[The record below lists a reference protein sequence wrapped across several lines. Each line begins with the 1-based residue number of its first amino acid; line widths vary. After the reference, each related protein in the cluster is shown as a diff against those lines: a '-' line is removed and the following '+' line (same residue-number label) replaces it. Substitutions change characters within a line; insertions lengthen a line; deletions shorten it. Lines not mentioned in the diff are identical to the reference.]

1 MDFRQTFQSAT
12 NRSDDSA
19 TPAPAHT
26 QAHEGGPK
34 RQKQGKPDLNLQN
47 LFSVGLLVATAL
59 LVFFLVLSFLTRGNV
74 TGEEKFVDTK
84 KYQAVFLSNGQ
95 VYFGKLKVLN
105 DKYYELSD
113 IYYVRVE
120 QVQPDKNNAQAQP
133 QQNISLAKLG
143 NEIHG
148 PQDFMY
154 INRDSIM
161 FFENLKDDG
170 QVVKAITEY
179 KKNPTQNNNQQ
190 NNNTN
195 TNNNNT
201 PAPNTNN

>member
-1 MDFRQTFQSAT
+1 MNDYLNRAGSPAAQSAARVV
-12 NRSDDSA
+12 NDQPGVVGGGS
-19 TPAPAHT
+19 APAKK
-26 QAHEGGPK
+26 PK
-34 RQKQGKPDLNLQN
+34 KKIDWSRI
-47 LFSVGLLVATAL
+47 LFVVLAVAIAAL
-59 LVFFLVLSFLTRGNV
+59 LIAITVYSVFGKNSISA
-74 TGEEKFVDTK
+74 KIDTS
-84 KYQAVFLSNGQ
+84 KYQAVFLNSADGQ

>member
-1 MDFRQTFQSAT
+1 MK
-12 NRSDDSA
+12 
-19 TPAPAHT
+19 TPFTYYWSRHKTLLIAMT
-26 QAHEGGPK
+26 VYTVF
-34 RQKQGKPDLNLQN
+34 GKT
-47 LFSVGLLVATAL
+47 SI
-59 LVFFLVLSFLTRGNV
+59 SS
-74 TGEEKFVDTK
+74 KIDTS
-84 KYQAVFLSNGQ
+84 KYQAVFLNSADGQ

-179 KKNPTQNNNQQ
+179 KKNPTQNNQQ
-190 NNNTN
+190 NTNTN
-195 TNNNNT
+195 TNNNDT
-201 PAPNTNN
+201 PTPNTTKP

>member
-1 MDFRQTFQSAT
+1 MNDYLNRAGRPAAQSAARVV
-12 NRSDDSA
+12 NDQ
-19 TPAPAHT
+19 PGVVGGGLAPAKK
-26 QAHEGGPK
+26 PK
-34 RQKQGKPDLNLQN
+34 KKIDWSRI
-47 LFSVGLLVATAL
+47 LFVVLAVAIAAL
-59 LVFFLVLSFLTRGNV
+59 LIAITVYSVFGKNSISA
-74 TGEEKFVDTK
+74 KIDTS
-84 KYQAVFLSNGQ
+84 KYQAVFLNSADGQ

>member
-1 MDFRQTFQSAT
+1 MQQPIPTQQHPSMAMPSSAKKK
-12 NRSDDSA
+12 RL
-19 TPAPAHT
+19 TPMQLTAVILLFGVAIL
-26 QAHEGGPK
+26 AVLMIVYMVIGGPK
-34 RQKQGKPDLNLQN
+34 
-47 LFSVGLLVATAL
+47 S
-59 LVFFLVLSFLTRGNV
+59 LTEAV
-74 TGEEKFVDTK
+74 K
-84 KYQAVFLSNGQ
+84 KDQYQAVFLNSQDGQ

>member
-1 MDFRQTFQSAT
+1 MNDYLNRAGRPAAQSAARVV
-12 NRSDDSA
+12 NEQPGVQG
-19 TPAPAHT
+19 PAPA
-26 QAHEGGPK
+26 PK
-34 RQKQGKPDLNLQN
+34 KKKTDSKVVKAIVVVVAVVVALALV
-47 LFSVGLLVATAL
+47 VGAL
-59 LVFFLVLSFLTRGNV
+59 YFLGSKNSIAS
-74 TGEEKFVDTK
+74 KIQSD
-84 KYQAVFLSNGQ
+84 KYQAVFLNSADGQ

-120 QVQPDKNNAQAQP
+120 QVQPDKNNASAQP

-148 PQDFMY
+148 PQDVMY
-154 INRDSIM
+154 INRDSVM
-161 FFENLKDDG
+161 FWENLKDDG

-179 KKNPTQNNNQQ
+179 VKNGRSDSNNQQ
-190 NNNTN
+190 NTNTN

-201 PAPNTNN
+201 TNP